1 MLVIKG
7 QPYLFLPERER
18 ESDRD
23 RIFYG
28 KARKIF
34 IKTLLVLGLSKN
46 VLNT

>member
-7 QPYLFLPERER
+7 QPYLFLPER